1 MDVINSFFTPDKI
14 KLLQQSNPFIRL
26 NDAVYSVIE
35 QGIISGQLPPGT
47 RLSVTKIAELLD
59 VSRTPVTDALEQ
71 LKSEEFVCSHDGSSS
86 RYYVFDISY
95 NTLDHLFTARKAVEG
110 TAAYLC
116 AQRYKSIDTKRL
128 KKLADDFSNCF
139 ATQDYSNFG
148 ELDMEFHRL
157 IIQSCKNPYLIKMY
171 SSMERFVDYYSIRSR
186 EYMLSLDNDP
196 AFAVLAS
203 QHSSICNAIM
213 LGLPDVA
220 ENASSTHLETCY
232 CLSMRYHTFTG
243 KLGK

>member
-1 MDVINSFFTPDKI
+1 MDAVYSFFTPDQL

-26 NDAVYSVIE
+26 NDAVYSIIE

-47 RLSVTKIAELLD
+47 RLSVTKIAENLD
-59 VSRTPVTDALEQ
+59 VSRTPVSDALEL
-71 LKSEEFVCSHDGSSS
+71 LKAEGFVCNNDENTN

-95 NTLDHLFTARKAVEG
+95 NTLGQLFTARKAIEN

-116 AQRYKSIDTKRL
+116 AQRYRSMDIKRL
-128 KKLADDFSNCF
+128 KKLADDFRGCF
-139 ATQDYSNFG
+139 DRRDYTGFG
-148 ELDMEFHRL
+148 ALDTEFHRL
-157 IIQSCKNPYLIKMY
+157 IIRSCKNPYLIKMY
-171 SSMERFVDYYSIRSR
+171 SSMERFIDYYSIRSR
-186 EYMLSLDNDP
+186 EYMLSLENDP
-196 AFAVLAS
+196 SFDVLAS

-213 LGLPDVA
+213 LGLPEVA
-220 ENASSTHLETCY
+220 EKSSNAHLETCY